1 VADRHCG
8 THTDNVTVE
17 LTASVGDMVGSNV
30 VVDRNDEVDD
40 ARDYEAVDY
49 SDSPELSV
57 GTELRADPVEQPER
71 HAPRLSHL
79 DTFLSEDECS
89 LDAHP
94 R

>member
-8 THTDNVTVE
+8 THTDSATVE
-17 LTASVGDMVGSNV
+17 PTASVGDMVGSNV

-40 ARDYEAVDY
+40 ERDYEAVDC

-57 GTELRADPVEQPER
+57 GMELHVDPVEQPER

-79 DTFLSEDECS
+79 DTSLSEDECS
-89 LDAHP
+89 LGAYP
-94 R
+94 P